1 MLPFFPAFRQSR
13 IRFPKV
19 IGSLLF
25 LLLLSGI
32 AQAQTAKFTINGFIR
47 DSESGENLI
56 GVSIYNPKTGQG
68 TSTNNFGFYSI
79 TLPQDTVSLV
89 ITYVGYE
96 RMAYTTYLNR
106 NLEQNFSLRNNSQLE
121 AVEVIGERSE
131 KIKESTRM
139 STVSVPIAQIK
150 KLPALFGEVD
160 VLKTLQLLPGVQSG
174 GEGSSGLYVRGGSPD
189 QNLILLDGAPVY
201 NASHLFGFFSVFNA
215 DALNNVELI
224 KGGFPARYGGRLSSV
239 LDINMKEGH
248 MNEYHGEGSVGII
261 AAKATVEGPIKKDV
275 SSFIISAR
283 RTYIDVLMRP
293 FMNIQTGVAGY
304 YFYDLNGKVNYKF
317 GQRDRLYLSAYT
329 GYDKFYVR
337 FKMSDEE
344 NNSRLGWGNLTTA
357 LRWNHIVNN
366 RLFANTHFTYTK
378 YQFDVGNEY
387 NSTYPDQNG
396 ELKTDK
402 FLLHYFSNI
411 RDLSLKSDFD
421 FTPTANHY
429 IRFGGQYILHSF
441 KPGALQVK
449 DNFSDGA
456 NNIDKG
462 TQVLGH
468 EAAVYIEDDIKLT
481 DRLKVNAGLRF
492 NNFLVDK
499 KVYPSLEPRLS
510 ARYLLT
516 EDLALKASY
525 AKTTQFIHLLTNS
538 TIGLPTD
545 LWVPATKKVKP
556 QSAEQ
561 VALGLAR
568 TVFDD
573 KFEVSLEGY
582 YKKMNHLIEF
592 NEGADFLGTTDNNW
606 EDKVTSGQGWSYG
619 MEFFIQKK
627 LGKTTGWVGY
637 TLAWATRK
645 FPDLNNGEI
654 YPYRYDR
661 RHDVSIVVSHQLTE
675 DIDVSGTWVYGTG
688 NAVTLDEVQY
698 YMGGSGPIG
707 DSGSRNNFRMA
718 PYHRI
723 DFSLNQTKK
732 KSWGEVVNSFGVYN
746 AYNRKNPYFIYF
758 DEGYSY
764 GNGQRRPK
772 FKQISLFPILPSF
785 TKSFKF

>member
-1 MLPFFPAFRQSR
+1 MLILPPASAPIKCCAKIIPIF
-13 IRFPKV
+13 
-19 IGSLLF
+19 LLF
-25 LLLLSGI
+25 CVLFPFSS
-32 AQAQTAKFTINGFIR
+32 QAQQTRYTINGFIR
-47 DSESGENLI
+47 DSQSGENLI

-68 TSTNNFGFYSI
+68 TSTNNYGFYSI
-79 TLPQDTVSLV
+79 TQPQDSVTLIIS
-89 ITYVGYE
+89 YVGYE
-96 RMAYTTYLNR
+96 RLTFKVNLNR
-106 NLEQNFSLRNNSQLE
+106 NIEQNFSLKSNSEL
-121 AVEVIGERSE
+121 AGVEVIGERSE

-139 STVSVPIAQIK
+139 STISVPIAQIK
-150 KLPALFGEVD
+150 SLPALFGEVD

-239 LDINMKEGH
+239 LDITMKEGN
-248 MNEYHGEGSVGII
+248 MNEVHGEGSVGII
-261 AAKATVEGPIKKDV
+261 AAKATVEAPIKKDV

-283 RTYIDVLMRP
+283 RTYIDALIRP
-293 FMNIQTGVAGY
+293 FMNINTGVGGY

-329 GYDKFYVR
+329 GYDKFYMR
-337 FKMSDEE
+337 YKLADER
-344 NNSRLGWGNLTTA
+344 NTARIGWGNLTTA
-357 LRWNHIVNN
+357 LRWNHILNSQ
-366 RLFANTHFTYTK
+366 LFANTHFTYTK
-378 YQFDVGNEY
+378 YQFDVGNDFF
-387 NSTYPDQNG
+387 STYTDQNG
-396 ELKTDK
+396 QLKTDK
-402 FLLHYFSNI
+402 YLLHYFSNI
-411 RDLSLKSDFD
+411 RDLSLKTDFD
-421 FTPTANHY
+421 YTPTANHY

-441 KPGALQVK
+441 KPGALQEK
-449 DNFSDGA
+449 GNFGDDQI
-456 NNIDKG
+456 NNNRG
-462 TQVLGH
+462 TQVLGQ
-468 EAAVYIEDDIKLT
+468 EAAVYVEDDIRLS
-481 DRLKVNAGLRF
+481 DRLKVNAGLRLS
-492 NNFLVDK
+492 NFIVANK
-499 KVYPSLEPRLS
+499 TYSGLEPRIS
-510 ARYLLT
+510 GRYLLT

-525 AKTTQFIHLLTNS
+525 AKTNQFIHLLTNS

-561 VALGLAR
+561 IAMGLAR

-582 YKKMNHLIEF
+582 YKKMSNLIEF

-619 MEFFIQKK
+619 LEFFVQKK
-627 LGKTTGWVGY
+627 LGRTTGWVGY
-637 TLAWATRK
+637 TLAWANRK
-645 FPDLNNGEI
+645 FAQLNNGEM
-654 YPYRYDR
+654 YPYKYDR
-661 RHDVSIVVSHQLTE
+661 RHDISVVVSHKLSDE
-675 DIDVSGTWVYGTG
+675 ISLSGTWVYGTG
-688 NAVTLDEVQY
+688 NAITLDEARY
-698 YMGGSGPIG
+698 YMGGAGEIG
-707 DSGSRNNFRMA
+707 DSHSRNNFRMA

-723 DFSLNQTKK
+723 DFSISQTKK
-732 KSWGEVVNSFGVYN
+732 RKWGEIINTFGVYN

-764 GNGQRRPK
+764 SGGQSRPA

-785 TKSFKF
+785 SKSFKF